1 MNRYLKLE
9 TTEIDMYRMYQILG
23 YHRLSD
29 VILGFSY
36 FRGYLVNRCVIY

>member
-9 TTEIDMYRMYQILG
+9 TTEIDMYQILG
-23 YHRLSD
+23 YRRLSD

>member
-1 MNRYLKLE
+1 MSRYLKLE
-9 TTEIDMYRMYQILG
+9 TTEIDMYQILG

-36 FRGYLVNRCVIY
+36 FRGNLVNRCVIY